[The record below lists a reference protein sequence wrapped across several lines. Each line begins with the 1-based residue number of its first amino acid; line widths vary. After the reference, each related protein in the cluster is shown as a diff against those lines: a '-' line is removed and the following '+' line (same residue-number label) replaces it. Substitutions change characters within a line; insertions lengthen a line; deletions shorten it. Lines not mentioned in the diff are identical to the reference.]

1 MKAGK
6 GRVGN
11 SSDIEEMEM
20 EGGARIRWLITHRD
34 GAPNFSMRLISIP
47 EGKNTPFH
55 SHNYE
60 HEIFIIEGKVKA
72 TIDDDE
78 KEAKNGDYVFI
89 PPNAYHGM
97 VAEMDTRLICIVPV
111 DVARQMLGN

>member
-6 GRVGN
+6 GKVGN
-11 SSDIEEMEM
+11 SSDIEEKEM

-60 HEIFIIEGKVKA
+60 HEIFIIEGKVNA
-72 TIDDDE
+72 TIDDRVE
-78 KEAKNGDYVFI
+78 EAVEGDFVFI
-89 PPNAYHGM
+89 PPNAFHGM
-97 VAEMDTRLICIVPV
+97 VAEKDTRIICIVPV

>member
-6 GRVGN
+6 GKVGN
-11 SSDIEEMEM
+11 SSDVEEKEM

-60 HEIFIIEGKVKA
+60 HEIFIIEGKVNA
-72 TIDDDE
+72 TINDRVE
-78 KEAKNGDYVFI
+78 EAVEGDFVFI

-97 VAEMDTRLICIVPV
+97 VAEKDTRIICIVPV